1 MPACDPRDL
10 VAPPD
15 VDLISIE
22 PVESSEEGPAHC
34 RVAGVIG
41 ADIEFEL
48 LLPRDWNGKLVMG
61 GGGGFVGKVENQAQ
75 EFLLL
80 LGRSPLARSY
90 ATVGTD
96 TGHDGTTLDASWAF
110 ENLERKLNFGHR
122 AVHLT
127 AETAKSLTQSFYRRP
142 PRRSYFMGC
151 SRGGGQAMM
160 ESQLYPNDFDGIV
173 AGAPAFN
180 WGGIMA
186 GFIKTQQAMYPT
198 PNDLTEPVLTA
209 ETRKLLETRILAKC
223 DAIDGVRDGVLDD
236 PRRCDFR
243 VSELPNC
250 ELAGRDC
257 ITDAERHAIE
267 AIYQGPRRGGTQI
280 FFGFPFGGENDRGAW
295 VPWIVGGAEPVAPG
309 APSLQYAF
317 GTQAMK
323 YLFLDDPDFDYT
335 RYDFSTF
342 GDDTR
347 FGASIL
353 KATDTDLTDFESYGG
368 KLLMWHGWSDSALT
382 ALATIDYYDDV
393 AAKDADVGDYFR
405 LFMMPGVLHC
415 SGGPG
420 PDELLASRIDGNGNV
435 IRSRPLCPI
444 LGSRSTTGP
453 ATRTRRRA
461 SLARKPVR
469 ASNETNAAAPGPYGR
484 WPWPS
489 EQEHKASVIPKTP
502 GVAAPRYRA
511 RG

>member
-127 AETAKSLTQSFYRRP
+127 AETAKSLSQSFYRRP

-223 DAIDGVRDGVLDD
+223 DAIDGVRDGVLD
-236 PRRCDFR
+236 
-243 VSELPNC
+243 
-250 ELAGRDC
+250 
-257 ITDAERHAIE
+257 
-267 AIYQGPRRGGTQI
+267 
-280 FFGFPFGGENDRGAW
+280 DRGAW

-435 IRSRPLCPI
+435 IRSRPLCPYPRVAI
-444 LGSRSTTGP
+444 YDGTGDTDE
-453 ATRTRRRA
+453 AESFTCA
-461 SLARKPVR
+461 KPVR

>member
-1 MPACDPRDL
+1 MRRTCLAFLVGCASFAAACDRRPMPACDPRDL

-127 AETAKSLTQSFYRRP
+127 AETAKSLSQSFYRRP

-223 DAIDGVRDGVLDD
+223 DAIDGVRDGVLD
-236 PRRCDFR
+236 
-243 VSELPNC
+243 
-250 ELAGRDC
+250 
-257 ITDAERHAIE
+257 
-267 AIYQGPRRGGTQI
+267 
-280 FFGFPFGGENDRGAW
+280 DRGAW

-435 IRSRPLCPI
+435 IRSRPLCPYPRVAI
-444 LGSRSTTGP
+444 YDGTGDTDE
-453 ATRTRRRA
+453 AESFTCA
-461 SLARKPVR
+461 KPVR